1 MRKLASFL
9 PILSVDQPLAVNRL
23 MFADFRIQLRSSI
36 TTQWFDFV
44 VRYGRI
50 NKI

>member
-1 MRKLASFL
+1 MRKLALFL
-9 PILSVDQPLAVNRL
+9 PILSIGKPLAGCRL
-23 MFADFRIQLRSSI
+23 MFDDFHIQLRSSI

-50 NKI
+50 D